1 MTQAANLGALGT
13 NAGTTGIVATTGG
26 GTGGTNGAIGF
37 KNRIINGNM
46 VIAQRSVGPVTN
58 QIAPSTLVYDCIDR
72 WGYWAQTSGVFS
84 TQQSSTAPAGFSSSA
99 LITSLAATSIVAGS
113 YYTYSQRI
121 EGYNFADLNYGTANA
136 KTSTVSFWIRSS
148 LTGTFACYLFNN
160 GYSRSFTS
168 TFTIS
173 AANTW
178 QQVSF
183 VVAGDTTGT
192 WLGTNNN
199 CIEFGICLGAGSSWQ
214 NGTLNAWTAT
224 SFGVSAA
231 GTTNLVATNAATMY
245 ITGVQ
250 LEVGS
255 AATNYDFRS
264 YGTELANC
272 QRYCLLVA
280 SGSGANL
287 GTGMTYN
294 SSNAF
299 VSFSMPVTMRTAP
312 TLQATTGTNYYTF
325 YYNATA
331 ANFNTLTISGSS
343 TNQSVEFYYGG
354 GVSGGGYGVLGR
366 TNDTASQVLLLAEL

>member
-1 MTQAANLGALGT
+1 MTQAANLAALGT
-13 NAGTTGIVATTGG
+13 NVSTSGIAQAAGG
-26 GTGGTNGAIGF
+26 GTAGTAGVTGF

-46 VIAQRSVGPVTN
+46 VIAQRSTGPVTN
-58 QIAPSTLVYDCIDR
+58 QAAVSTLIYDCIDR

-84 TQQSSTAPAGFSSSA
+84 TQQSSTAPAGFSNSA
-99 LITSLAATSIVAGS
+99 LITSLAATSIAAGS

-199 CIEFGICLGAGSSWQ
+199 CIEFGICLGAGSNWQ
-214 NGTLNAWTAT
+214 NSTLNAWTAT
-224 SFGVSAA
+224 TFGVGASGAV
-231 GTTNLVATNAATMY
+231 NLVATNGATMY
-245 ITGVQ
+245 LTGIQ
-250 LEVGS
+250 LEVGTT
-255 AATNYDFRS
+255 ATNFDVRS
-264 YGTELANC
+264 IGTELGLC
-272 QRYCLLVA
+272 QRYYEKSYNMDVA
-280 SGSGANL
+280 
-287 GTGMTYN
+287 
-294 SSNAF
+294 
-299 VSFSMPVTMRTAP
+299 P
-312 TLQATTGTNYYTF
+312 GTNTGDGRVF
-325 YYNATA
+325 VTA
-331 ANFNTLTISGSS
+331 LY
-343 TNQSVEFYYGG
+343 QSAGLLDYGG
-354 GVSGGGYGVLGR
+354 SVPFRVSKR
-366 TNDTASQVLLLAEL
+366 ANPASHSFLEIKPSPSRSMRWKG